1 MQVRVRCFVCFAWP
15 VQCSREQRR
24 QAVERVHADPHRG
37 RLGKGPGHEGAF
49 FLRGFLWCFC
59 SVKGSSC
66 GRAQRHRPRQV
77 GRLPT
82 PRQGLDAEEE
92 KGSSS
97 ETVCISPWLGSQR
110 A

>member
-1 MQVRVRCFVCFAWP
+1 MQVRVMRCFVCFAWS
-15 VQCSREQRR
+15 VRLCSREQRR

-37 RLGKGPGHEGAF
+37 RLGKGPGQGSAPL
-49 FLRGFLWCFC
+49 LRGFGDLWCFC

-77 GRLPT
+77 GGLPA

-92 KGSSS
+92 KGS
-97 ETVCISPWLGSQR
+97 R
-110 A
+110 K